1 MLPGLGFIRGERPNQ
16 GYLMSTSEDGR
27 SAAVAVAVTAML
39 ETRTQ
44 LSTGQVCLRRRQ
56 IRATYLE
63 LLDPHAPETNE

>member
-1 MLPGLGFIRGERPNQ
+1 MRGERPDQ

-27 SAAVAVAVTAML
+27 SAAVAVAVAVIAML
-39 ETRTQ
+39 ETRAQ

-56 IRATYLE
+56 TRAAYLE